1 MELIKGKKYRVTDQQ
16 GNSFVMV
23 AANEH
28 RLEMALSYLAG
39 LSGTKGSFL
48 APECHKPE
56 LTITP
61 IDGPAPQASAQPTVD
76 QARYAALL
84 EMLQAIT
91 AGIYYRGNGW
101 APDGFDPQQA
111 ILHIRTRLAAF
122 EKGPQQ

>member
-1 MELIKGKKYRVTDQQ
+1 MELIKGKKYRVADQQ

-91 AGIYYRGNGW
+91 AGIYYRQPYGQNH
-101 APDGFDPQQA
+101 FDPEQA

-122 EKGPQQ
+122 EKGSQQ